1 MDRDPKNASE
11 DLQGKFHSSC
21 LGRLTDRLQERKNI
35 LIATIMTAFRD
46 LINHAAAKVDSTAST
61 GQAAYSSMALEII
74 MSSLV
79 KSTEDL
85 LSLTRQLR
93 ELWVVGPLRGPGE
106 GDEQAEAGMR
116 RDAEGVFAMLNALRD
131 GERQRLVAQT
141 AGETGCLTLER
152 APIDGAPPPL
162 AAQAPGRSG
171 VAVSVVGVQ
180 RQGQGQTS
188 GAGDVRVKKEEPGA

>member
-1 MDRDPKNASE
+1 
-11 DLQGKFHSSC
+11 
-21 LGRLTDRLQERKNI
+21 
-35 LIATIMTAFRD
+35 MTAFRD
-46 LINHAAAKVDSTAST
+46 LVNHAAARVDSTAST

-74 MSSLV
+74 MSSLASPPPLTNV

-106 GDEQAEAGMR
+106 GDEQAEAGIR

-131 GERQRLVAQT
+131 SERQRLVAQV

-152 APIDGAPPPL
+152 APIDGVPPPQTVPMPAQTSARPG
-162 AAQAPGRSG
+162 AAAGGSG
-171 VAVSVVGVQ
+171 V
-180 RQGQGQTS
+180 QGQGQTP
-188 GAGDVRVKKEEPGA
+188 GAGDMRVKKEELGA